1 MEETRKITL
10 KNYADIAMVVDCPV
24 AEGYVYTL
32 LVLSGDQILTVYNQ
46 EGQVVEYFDSDY
58 EDARIQ
64 GYFDGL
70 EIFTSFEKLEEYLN
84 S

>member
-10 KNYADIAMVVDCPV
+10 KNYDDVEMVVDCPV

-32 LVLSGDQILTVYNQ
+32 LVLSGDQTLTVYNK
-46 EGQVVEYFDSDY
+46 EGQVADYFDSDY
-58 EDARIQ
+58 EGARCM
-64 GYFDGL
+64 GYFDEL
-70 EIFTSFEKLEEYLN
+70 EVFTSFEKLEEYLN